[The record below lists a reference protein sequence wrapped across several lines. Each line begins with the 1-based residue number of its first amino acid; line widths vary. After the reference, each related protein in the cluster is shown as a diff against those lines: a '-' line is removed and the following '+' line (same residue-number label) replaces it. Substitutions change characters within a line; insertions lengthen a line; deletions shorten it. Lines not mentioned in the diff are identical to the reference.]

1 MAISQIIEQISTD
14 PQPLYLVS
22 GRSDYW
28 ESQILTRLQQL
39 VPAEE
44 RTMNFATYDLE
55 ETSLGDALNDAQSVP
70 FFGDRRVVVIQNA
83 TFLTGMKGKA
93 SDKQELEDLIT
104 YLQNPS
110 PATVLVVF
118 APYEKLDNRKR
129 VTKQLKKSATIL
141 DLNAISERET
151 TEFVRHFIQK
161 QDYQI
166 EPDAVVE
173 LFARTQ
179 GDLALIM
186 NELRKLFLFC
196 REQHVITADAV
207 DQLVAKS
214 TTQNVFDLSDK
225 LLAGKTNAA
234 IEFYHELL
242 TQREDPIKINALL
255 ESQFR
260 LLLQVKILQQHGQ
273 TQAHMAQTLKVH
285 PYRIKIAS
293 RMITRFS
300 IPYLEQAFAAL
311 VEIEHKLKSSTANPE
326 LLFEMFAIQ
335 FSQKN
340 T

>member
-1 MAISQIIEQISTD
+1 MAISQIIEQISTA
-14 PQPLYLVS
+14 PQPLYLVI

-28 ESQILTRLQQL
+28 ENQILSRLQQL
-39 VPAEE
+39 IPTEE

-70 FFGDRRVVVIQNA
+70 FFGDQRVVVIQNA
-83 TFLTGMKGKA
+83 AFLTGMKGKA
-93 SDKQELEDLIT
+93 TGKQELDDLT
-104 YLQNPS
+104 AYLQNPS

-118 APYEKLDNRKR
+118 APYEKLDNRKK
-129 VTKQLKKSATIL
+129 VTKQLKKSATLI

-166 EPDAVVE
+166 EPDAVSE

-179 GDLALIM
+179 GDLTLIM
-186 NELRKLFLFC
+186 NELQKLFLFC
-196 REQHVITADAV
+196 REQHVITVDAV
-207 DQLVAKS
+207 NQLVAKS
-214 TTQNVFDLSDK
+214 TTQNVFDLSDD
-225 LLAGKTNAA
+225 LLAGKTNTA

-242 TQREDPIKINALL
+242 MQREDPIKINALL

-273 TQAHMAQTLKVH
+273 SQAHMAQMLKVH

-293 RMITRFS
+293 RMIARFS
-300 IPYLEQAFAAL
+300 VSYLEESFAAL
-311 VEIEHKLKSSTANPE
+311 VEIEHKLKSSTVNPE

>member
-1 MAISQIIEQISTD
+1 MAVSQIITQIKTE
-14 PQPLYLVS
+14 PQPLYLVV

-28 ESQILTRLQQL
+28 ENQILQNVQQL
-39 VPAEE
+39 IPAEE

-55 ETSLGDALNDAQSVP
+55 ETTLGDALNDAQSVP
-70 FFGDRRVVVIQNA
+70 FFGERRVVVIQNA
-83 TFLTGMKGKA
+83 AFLTGAKGKTT
-93 SDKQELEDLIT
+93 SQQELTDLEA

-118 APYEKLDNRKR
+118 APFEKLDNRKKI
-129 VTKQLKKSATIL
+129 TKHLKNKATVI
-141 DLNAISERET
+141 DLNTISERET
-151 TEFVRHFIQK
+151 TNFVRQFIQK

-166 EPDAVVE
+166 EADALAD

-186 NELRKLFLFC
+186 NELQKLFLLC
-196 REQHVITADAV
+196 RSDRMITEQAV

-214 TTQNVFDLSDK
+214 TTQNVFDLSDD

-234 IEFYHELL
+234 IQFYHELVA
-242 TQREDPIKINALL
+242 QREDPIKINALL

-273 TQAHMAQTLKVH
+273 SQSHMAQTLKVH
-285 PYRIKIAS
+285 PYRIKVAS
-293 RMITRFS
+293 RMINRFS
-300 IPYLEQAFAAL
+300 IQSLERAFLAL
-311 VEIEHKLKSSTANPE
+311 VEIEHKLKSSTVNPE

-335 FSQKN
+335 ISQKN